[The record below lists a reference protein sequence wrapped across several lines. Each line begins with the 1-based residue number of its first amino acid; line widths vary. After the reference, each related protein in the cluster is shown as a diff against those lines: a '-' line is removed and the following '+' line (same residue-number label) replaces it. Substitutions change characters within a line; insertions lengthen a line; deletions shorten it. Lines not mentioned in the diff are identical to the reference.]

1 MRPQPFFVTM
11 HAMLPRLLEP
21 EIMDTAEDAAD
32 YDAMNHAAVNGA
44 FCTDFLGVVGSSPLE
59 RVLDVGTGTALIPIE
74 LCKRR
79 PALSVV
85 ALDLAEHML
94 NRARENVAR
103 AGLHG
108 RIVLELRD
116 AKESAL
122 PPGSFDAVVSNSIVH
137 HIPSPGG
144 AVAEMWRLVAPGG
157 TLFIRDLFRPETEEA
172 LGHLVE
178 TYAPRGDERTNR
190 QRALFE
196 ASLRA
201 ALTEADVEAIAKVA
215 RIEGALLQLTSDRH
229 WTLSAKRSPT

>member
-1 MRPQPFFVTM
+1 
-11 HAMLPRLLEP
+11 MLPRVLEP
-21 EIMDTAEDAAD
+21 EVMDTAEDAAD

-44 FCTDFLGVVGSSPLE
+44 FCTDFLEVVGGSRLE

-116 AKESAL
+116 AKESSL
-122 PPGSFDAVVSNSIVH
+122 PAGSFDAVVSNSIVH
-137 HIPSPGG
+137 HIPSPGE

-157 TLFIRDLFRPETEEA
+157 TLFVRDLFRPETEEA
-172 LGHLVE
+172 IGHLVE
-178 TYAPRGDERTNR
+178 TYAPHGDERTNR
-190 QRALFE
+190 QRALFK

-201 ALTEADVEAIAKVA
+201 ALTRSEVESIAKVA
-215 RIEGALLQLTSDRH
+215 RIEGAFLELTSDRH
-229 WTLSAKRSPT
+229 WTLSATRSQT